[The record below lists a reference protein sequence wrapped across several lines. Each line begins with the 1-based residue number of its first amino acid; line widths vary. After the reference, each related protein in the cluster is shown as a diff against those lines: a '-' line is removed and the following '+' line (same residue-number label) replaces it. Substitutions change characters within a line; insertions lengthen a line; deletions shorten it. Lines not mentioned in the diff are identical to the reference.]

1 MNYAIQKACILHFA
15 EDRMDATEFCGRVNE
30 CLMRNTRQA
39 NECMLNLLDSHDTPR
54 FIRTCGGDKRR
65 VRNAISFQYVFTG
78 MPCTYYGT
86 EIGLDGGMDPD
97 CRRTFDWNEEN
108 WDRTMYDHVHTLMML
123 RRRSVALQTG
133 DIRVQ
138 EQNGMVTVR
147 RIAPL
152 ETVVAVINNTETEQT
167 ARISLPR
174 SADEVFTGERML
186 LEDGEV
192 TVTVPPMSAR
202 ILVTNRM
209 I

>member
-1 MNYAIQKACILHFA
+1 MAL
-15 EDRMDATEFCGRVNE
+15 V
-30 CLMRNTRQA
+30 
-39 NECMLNLLDSHDTPR
+39 
-54 FIRTCGGDKRR
+54 
-65 VRNAISFQYVFTG
+65 
-78 MPCTYYGT
+78 
-86 EIGLDGGMDPD
+86 
-97 CRRTFDWNEEN
+97 DWNEEN

-123 RRRSVALQTG
+123 RRRSMALQTG

-147 RIAPL
+147 RIAPM

-174 SADEVFTGERML
+174 SADEVFTGEQML
-186 LEDGEV
+186 LENGEV